1 MNLILFSTLD
11 SVASKLNHSA
21 THKILASPP
30 EVNPYMWLLE
40 VSSTS
45 PTWLV
50 FTINPSWW
58 QGGALLGGSH
68 VVNIERSVFPR
79 FSPFL
84 FRRAKSLCAAVDV
97 NSLLLCLSSSRN
109 SRPWIS
115 SRRSVSSHWIW
126 TEHGQGGEYQKG
138 RKSEVGYFS
147 GTWMQLLSAH
157 SRGVLL
163 NPVQVCLP
171 FLGERRK
178 KGGEVPFSLGDGMSA
193 LPILF
198 LGRLAFW
205 CLTELPCAP
214 LCGTEIHFWWAIQI
228 CKGETFMANSVFGVW
243 VRCFLRWFSYQQ
255 VDGQGPFNIQIRYVF
270 CCLGHTDPS
279 WNVCF

>member
-1 MNLILFSTLD
+1 MWTLCC
-11 SVASKLNHSA
+11 SV
-21 THKILASPP
+21 SP
-30 EVNPYMWLLE
+30 
-40 VSSTS
+40 
-45 PTWLV
+45 
-50 FTINPSWW
+50 
-58 QGGALLGGSH
+58 
-68 VVNIERSVFPR
+68 
-79 FSPFL
+79 
-84 FRRAKSLCAAVDV
+84 
-97 NSLLLCLSSSRN
+97 RN